1 MTTLTRLTTLSL
13 IVVLTACAHPIS
25 IAPDLS
31 KLDAPNTPAW
41 SRTIGYHL
49 PAGEKALQVTT
60 PGGGGDSVSYYPY
73 RDIEGGL
80 YKVLSNTFDRVVL
93 VSDPKDVAAL
103 ARDNVTLVVRPKITT
118 QSSSDSVITWPPT
131 FFQVQLSCTFTDVL
145 GSSIAEVF
153 VNGVGRAEF
162 AEFSSDFSLAAKRA
176 SLDAL
181 QKAQRA
187 IGNDTKFK

>member
-1 MTTLTRLTTLSL
+1 MKILLRLTTVSL
-13 IVVLTACAHPIS
+13 TALLVACAHPIS
-25 IAPDLS
+25 TAPDLS
-31 KLDAPNTPAW
+31 KLDTPSAPPRA
-41 SRTIGYHL
+41 RTVGFHV
-49 PAGEKALQVTT
+49 PAGDKALQVTT

-73 RDIEGGL
+73 RDLEGGI
-80 YKVLSNTFDRVVL
+80 YMVLTNTFEKVVV

-153 VNGVGRAEF
+153 ANGVGRAEF

-187 IGNDTKFK
+187 IGNDSKFK